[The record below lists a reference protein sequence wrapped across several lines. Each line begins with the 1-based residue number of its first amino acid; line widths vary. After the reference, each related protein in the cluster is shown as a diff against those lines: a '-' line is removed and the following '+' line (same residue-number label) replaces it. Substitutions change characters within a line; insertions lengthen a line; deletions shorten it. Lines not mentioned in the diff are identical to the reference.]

1 MLINV
6 STPIAIE
13 NRNIVILSMSDEM
26 RVVRKYAIKYPNV
39 LKVLL
44 EHPKGYCP
52 FLKECKKF
60 PCETLNCKYEEL
72 NNGYPMKRS

>member
-1 MLINV
+1 M
-6 STPIAIE
+6 STQIAIE
-13 NRNIVILSMSDEM
+13 TKQVVILSEADEM
-26 RVVRKYAIKYPNV
+26 RVLRKYAIKYPNV

-44 EHPKGYCP
+44 EHPNGYCP
-52 FLKECKKF
+52 FLKECKRF